1 MKKLTSPEDFSEAL
15 GYVDNDK
22 NTLMHVAVMEPN
34 NVSVSATEVKRK
46 SVQFVLS
53 DQTIRENILEGLF
66 CLDKMMLVRTNKML
80 KTPLD
85 MRYTFLCSVFSP
97 ALK

>member
-1 MKKLTSPEDFSEAL
+1 
-15 GYVDNDK
+15 
-22 NTLMHVAVMEPN
+22 MEPN
-34 NVSVSATEVKRK
+34 NVSVSATELKKK
-46 SVQFVLS
+46 SVQFVLC

-85 MRYTFLCSVFSP
+85 MRYTFLCFGFS
-97 ALK
+97 AA